1 MSSVTMLNSRQ
12 AEPVTL
18 GLLTL
23 WCEEF
28 TAAAVR
34 ELSEAS
40 TVSGENAVTNTYAR
54 YARITLK
61 GRAFCEEAP
70 MYHAVELDRMLRRGY
85 GVNVS
90 YRGMTMRNCRVQ
102 SYTVS
107 DKGRSELAVSVV
119 LAAEY
124 LEEEEG

>member
-1 MSSVTMLNSRQ
+1 
-12 AEPVTL
+12 
-18 GLLTL
+18 
-23 WCEEF
+23 
-28 TAAAVR
+28 
-34 ELSEAS
+34 
-40 TVSGENAVTNTYAR
+40 
-54 YARITLK
+54 
-61 GRAFCEEAP
+61 

-90 YRGMTMRNCRVQ
+90 YRGMAMRNCRVQ